1 MKNGPGARGAIL
13 ILVLVYL
20 SLLALVSASAMR
32 SAALQVRMAG
42 NEQFAAEARAQA
54 RAIANAVARDPTNF
68 DPGAAVGVARCVM
81 ADAASG
87 CATGG
92 LASLPAP
99 LAAVA
104 TDYRVVRRAPLELAD
119 IPLGTG
125 ETGTVE
131 ARFALFEVQV
141 RAGLSAPFAEAVRG
155 VLLGLTP
162 GTYEGD
168 LYGAYWRFPATDP
181 L

>member
-1 MKNGPGARGAIL
+1 MKSGPGARGAIL

-42 NEQFAAEARAQA
+42 NEQFAAAARAQA
-54 RAIANAVARDPTNF
+54 RAIANAVAQDPTNF
-68 DPGAAVGVARCVM
+68 DPGAAVGLARCVM
-81 ADAASG
+81 ADAAAG
-87 CATGG
+87 CVSGG

-99 LAAVA
+99 LAAA
-104 TDYRVVRRAPLELAD
+104 AIDYRVVRRAPLELAD
-119 IPLGTG
+119 VPLGAG
-125 ETGTVE
+125 EAGNT
-131 ARFALFEVQV
+131 AAQFALFEVQV
-141 RAGLSAPFAEAVRG
+141 RAGLTAPFAEAARG

-162 GTYEGD
+162 GTYEGE
-168 LYGAYWRFPATDP
+168 LYGAYWRFPAADP